1 MRLRILL
8 LCGCMS
14 VAMSAAAA
22 SAAVPAAQACVT
34 GTPTV
39 ASNTWDFKGE
49 ANAIFEDVQAEVR
62 QARDHAQK
70 LESYTRDPD
79 VSWRMHADLLLD
91 LKGEI
96 NDIGSRL
103 CRLEAIRRVVDP
115 WQQRVIDQ
123 IVTAARLM
131 ADNAQDAIAF
141 GDAHRL
147 ELWLPTYQAYLNNLR
162 HEAASLTRSVDK
174 AVEFAGVSK
183 EYQDLRSSLE
193 PKGSS

>member
-8 LCGCMS
+8 LCGCVS

-22 SAAVPAAQACVT
+22 SAAVPAAQACAI
-34 GTPTV
+34 GTPTA

-49 ANAIFEDVQAEVR
+49 ANAIFEDVQSEAR
-62 QARDHAQK
+62 QAMAHSDR

-79 VSWRMHADLLLD
+79 MSWQLHADLLLD
-91 LKGEI
+91 LKSEI
-96 NDIGSRL
+96 SDIGSRL

-123 IVTAARLM
+123 IVTTTRLM
-131 ADNAQDAIAF
+131 ADNAQDAIVF

-147 ELWLPTYQAYLNNLR
+147 ELWLPTYQAYLNNLC
-162 HEAASLTRSVDK
+162 HEATNLTHSVDK

-183 EYQDLRSSLE
+183 EYQGLRSSL
-193 PKGSS
+193 